1 MGPAP
6 CPQGGRTLA
15 AARLPRCGLRLRT
28 HLENMLPSPAFQ
40 SGFPEVACQPRPG
53 GAVQGGRGGGR
64 CARKRGAL
72 AKKAPHGQI
81 REVSGDEDLSR
92 N

>member
-28 HLENMLPSPAFQ
+28 HLENTPPSPAFQ
-40 SGFPEVACQPRPG
+40 SGFPEQSRGA
-53 GAVQGGRGGGR
+53 GAVAGVPGRGVLWQKKRLMGKSGR
-64 CARKRGAL
+64 
-72 AKKAPHGQI
+72 
-81 REVSGDEDLSR
+81 
-92 N
+92 